1 MNASRL
7 VRCLPSYTARLPST
21 SHLRR
26 LFSRRSQ
33 VLCSVSV
40 SQDGPVIT
48 EEQLTDEI
56 PLYKAYLD
64 FKFIQENVDLLK
76 ENCRRRNSQA
86 NPETVAHL
94 YTQYLKSKQNCE
106 QLRAARN
113 ENTKSMKGK
122 ISKDQRD
129 ELIKTGVDLKQQI
142 SAAEAEL
149 EVLQNQLQ
157 IEGQKLPNLTHP
169 DAPIGDEAD
178 AVILKTV
185 LIFQNLKSLFL
196 LGR

>member
-7 VRCLPSYTARLPST
+7 VRCLPSSSARLPNT

-33 VLCSVSV
+33 VFCSVSV

-48 EEQLTDEI
+48 EEQLNDEI
-56 PLYKAYLD
+56 PFYKAYLD

-86 NPETVAHL
+86 KPETVAQL
-94 YTQYLKSKQNCE
+94 YTQYLKSKQTCE

-122 ISKDQRD
+122 ISKDRRD
-129 ELIKTGVDLKQQI
+129 ELIKTGVELKQQI
-142 SAAEAEL
+142 STAESKL

-169 DAPIGDEAD
+169 AAPIGDETD
-178 AVILKTV
+178 AVVLKTV
-185 LIFQNLKSLFL
+185 
-196 LGR
+196 